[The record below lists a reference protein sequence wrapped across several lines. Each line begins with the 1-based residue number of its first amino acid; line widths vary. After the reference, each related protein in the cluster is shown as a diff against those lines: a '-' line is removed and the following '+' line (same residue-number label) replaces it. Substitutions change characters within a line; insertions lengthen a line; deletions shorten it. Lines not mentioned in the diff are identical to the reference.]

1 MVLLL
6 FMLDIKNKAS
16 LAIKKF
22 IGDLISSS
30 PDLQDKLDN
39 ISPISFDF
47 TIADI
52 GPFYIK
58 INKEEITASLDSIK
72 NNDFSISIG
81 LLEATRYITNRTI
94 EKGYIVGD
102 VEKAFELINILK
114 STNIDLSVL
123 IDRNFGHIPGV
134 LSYLASIKI
143 NQNTDV
149 TIPQDKLGQKLRS
162 MSIRLDRLEAL
173 GKQK

>member
-1 MVLLL
+1 
-6 FMLDIKNKAS
+6 MLDIKNKAS

-22 IGDLISSS
+22 IDDAISSS
-30 PDLQDKLDN
+30 PDLQDKLVN
-39 ISPISFDF
+39 ISPISFDLSV
-47 TIADI
+47 ADI

-58 INKEEITASLDSIK
+58 INKEEVTVSLDSITD
-72 NNDFSISIG
+72 NDFSVSIG
-81 LLEATRYITNRTI
+81 LLEAAKYITNGTI
-94 EKGYIVGD
+94 EKNHIDGD
-102 VEKAFELINILK
+102 AEKAFVLINILK

-123 IDRNFGHIPGV
+123 VEKNFGHIPGV

-149 TIPQDKLGQKLRS
+149 TITQDKLGQKLRS